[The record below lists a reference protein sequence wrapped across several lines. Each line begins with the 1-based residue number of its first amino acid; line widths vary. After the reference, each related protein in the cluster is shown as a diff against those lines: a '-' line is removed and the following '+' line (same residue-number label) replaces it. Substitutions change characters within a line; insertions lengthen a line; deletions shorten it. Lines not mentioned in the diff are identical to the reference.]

1 MCIWQGTMCS
11 CRCNLSHQIL
21 SPMNRETLN
30 NFQCVDFAITIFR
43 QSLKTKKQIFLA
55 PNQRLWKSPV
65 YYKCNVSHQFPSP
78 LSRETL
84 NNFQWVASVITLLD
98 TVRQKWSKHWNQ
110 ALNSAQALKS
120 VKNSAHLWVLEA
132 FCERRVAFVVAAG
145 FQRVGAGE
153 LINK

>member
-11 CRCNLSHQIL
+11 YWCNLSHQIL

-30 NFQCVDFAITIFR
+30 NFQCVDFAISI
-43 QSLKTKKQIFLA
+43 LD
-55 PNQRLWKSPV
+55 RLWRLKNKYFWLQTSDYESLPYTINAMCPTSFRHLWV
-65 YYKCNVSHQFPSP
+65 V
-78 LSRETL
+78 
-84 NNFQWVASVITLLD
+84 NNFQWVGFVITLLN

-145 FQRVGAGE
+145 FQHEAAGGGE